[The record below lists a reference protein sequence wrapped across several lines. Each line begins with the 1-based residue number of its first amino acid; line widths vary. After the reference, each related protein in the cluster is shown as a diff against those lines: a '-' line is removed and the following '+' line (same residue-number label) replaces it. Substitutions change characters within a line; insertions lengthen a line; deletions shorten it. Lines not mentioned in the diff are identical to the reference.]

1 MNVVVVAYEIF
12 GIMQKKM
19 SLVLRHKM
27 RTNLVPNGVQSWNKN
42 ISEGLTT
49 TCNVLVTYKGD
60 TSKFNSQVK
69 NKVPVLTS
77 GIILWKNNKELI
89 FG

>member
-1 MNVVVVAYEIF
+1 M
-12 GIMQKKM
+12 MK
-19 SLVLRHKM
+19 
-27 RTNLVPNGVQSWNKN
+27 NLVPNGVQSWNKN

-49 TCNVLVTYKGD
+49 TCNVLVTYKRD
-60 TSKFNSQVK
+60 TSKLTSQVK
-69 NKVPVLTS
+69 DNVPVLTS